1 MKNLLDRIQIT
12 DGLVRLAKTETQL
25 TTFSFPQKP
34 TLQLLYLSNMYP
46 LLSSR
51 EEERS
56 SLIIFLMY
64 SIESAG
70 VRVTLRPLPL
80 LSDAREL
87 QRTGGVMLD
96 VRGQR
101 PDIFVSVVI
110 SIASIGALEHCI
122 DNAVYTELM

>member
-1 MKNLLDRIQIT
+1 MKFTSLILS
-12 DGLVRLAKTETQL
+12 RL
-25 TTFSFPQKP
+25 
-34 TLQLLYLSNMYP
+34 YP

-51 EEERS
+51 DEERS

-87 QRTGGVMLD
+87 HRTGGVMLD

-101 PDIFVSVVI
+101 PDVFVSVVI
-110 SIASIGALEHCI
+110 SIASTGALQHCI
-122 DNAVYTELM
+122 NNTQVM